1 MFGPKAYL
9 FAWIFTPTFKD
20 LAHLPCGC
28 LKITSVQPN
37 FNLLRAEKHFEID
50 NPTGNNKQ
58 FLIGQHFSVDGQSQ
72 NVNKQGFLSILLVL
86 IGWASYLVKE
96 AERAVNQSEIFLLP
110 FVFQN
115 FPFCMFKSHYNIP
128 RSCFLNRSP
137 VPAMDLKSNRSGLW
151 RHMLETCSRLRKL
164 CRKHSLTMSCDM
176 INSS

>member
-1 MFGPKAYL
+1 MFGPKAWL

-28 LKITSVQPN
+28 LKITSVQLN

-58 FLIGQHFSVDGQSQ
+58 FLIGQHFSVDVQSQ

-96 AERAVNQSEIFLLP
+96 AERAMNQSEIFPSSFRVSKL
-110 FVFQN
+110 
-115 FPFCMFKSHYNIP
+115 S
-128 RSCFLNRSP
+128 FLY
-137 VPAMDLKSNRSGLW
+137 V
-151 RHMLETCSRLRKL
+151 
-164 CRKHSLTMSCDM
+164 
-176 INSS
+176 